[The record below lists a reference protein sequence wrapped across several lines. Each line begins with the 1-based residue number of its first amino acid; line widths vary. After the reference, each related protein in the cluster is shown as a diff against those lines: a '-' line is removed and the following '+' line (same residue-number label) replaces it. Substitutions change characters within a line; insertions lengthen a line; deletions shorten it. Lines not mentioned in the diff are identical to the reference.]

1 MRNMLLLSSSKA
13 GNSNYLEHAAP
24 WLSQHFGQRKVLFIP
39 YAGVTMNHAAYTA
52 RVQQALSRET
62 MGDSKD
68 TVLSTVKVQGINEF
82 SNPKQALLAADAV
95 AVGGGNTFVLL
106 DYLYRFG
113 LLDILRQRI
122 LAGMPYAGWSAGSN
136 IAGPSIRTTN
146 DMPIVQPPSF
156 RALAAVNFQLNP
168 HYFDN
173 HPPGFHGET
182 RAQRLAEFMVLNPAT
197 SIIGIREGTALK
209 VTDRK
214 MQLLGDLDGVLFR
227 DGTSQ
232 PLRAGTDCSTYL

>member
-13 GNSNYLEHAAP
+13 GDSEYLEHAKP
-24 WLSQHFGQRKVLFIP
+24 WLHEQFGNRTVLFIP
-39 YAGVTMNHAAYTA
+39 YAGVTVNHEAYTA
-52 RVQQALSRET
+52 RVQQALA
-62 MGDSKD
+62 G
-68 TVLSTVKVQGINEF
+68 TVNIQGINEF
-82 SNPKQALLAADAV
+82 TNPKQALLQADAV

-113 LLDILRQRI
+113 LLDSLRKRI

-136 IAGPSIRTTN
+136 IAGLSIRTTN

-168 HYFDN
+168 HYFDS

-197 SIIGIREGTALK
+197 TIIGIREGTALK
-209 VTDRK
+209 INDRK
-214 MQLLGDLDGVLFR
+214 MQLLGALDGVLLR
-227 DGTSQ
+227 DGALK
-232 PLRAGTDCSTYL
+232 PLPAGSDCSTYL

>member
-13 GNSNYLEHAAP
+13 GNGNYLEHAAP
-24 WLSQHFGQRKVLFIP
+24 WLSEHFGQRKVLFIP
-39 YAGVTMNHAAYTA
+39 YAGVTMSHADYTA
-52 RVQQALSRET
+52 RVQQALSREIRGAT
-62 MGDSKD
+62 TD

-95 AVGGGNTFVLL
+95 AVGGGNTFVVL
-106 DYLYRFG
+106 DYLYRLG
-113 LLDILRQRI
+113 LLDILRKRI

-156 RALAAVNFQLNP
+156 QALAAVNFQLNP
-168 HYFDN
+168 HYFDS

-197 SIIGIREGTALK
+197 SVIGIREGTALK
-209 VTDRK
+209 ITDRK

-227 DGTSQ
+227 DGKSQ
-232 PLRAGTDCSTYL
+232 VLRAGSDCSTYL

>member
-39 YAGVTMNHAAYTA
+39 YAGVTMSHAAYTA

-62 MGDSKD
+62 MGDAKD

-82 SNPKQALLAADAV
+82 SNPKQALLAADSV

-209 VTDRK
+209 ITDRK